1 MEFLVGRLITSVLA
15 LLLLGSTQAATLV
28 FTTYYHN
35 DHLGSPAAAT
45 DERNELLWRAHYR
58 PYGERQENPADTP
71 YGSPGYT
78 GHVQDGS
85 SGLVYMQA
93 RYYDPQLGRF
103 LAMDPAGPQEEVP
116 GSFNRYAYGLNNPY
130 RYVDP
135 DGHWA
140 MAVLVGLDI
149 GLTGH
154 GIYSEYQTGGTDAAL
169 VEAGKAAAAHVIG
182 LGVGNV
188 LRRGYILAKSEK
200 ATVAISESRIGHI
213 FREAEGH
220 LTDTPANRELIT
232 KLANDKKSV
241 LGGDRHGNT
250 WAAETLPDGSQAL
263 VQYRGNQV
271 INGGTNKTPRTY
283 DSERGLTSLKPR
295 GNKDG
300 E

>member
-188 LRRGYILAKSEK
+188 LRRGYILAKGANTTENVANLFKAGRTAKASELRDFAK
-200 ATVAISESRIGHI
+200 NQGWKSDQTDGGPLKFIDENGIARLTIKKGSPRAPGSSMPHVEFKDPSGQRTGPLGNPVTRKS
-213 FREAEGH
+213 AENH
-220 LTDTPANRELIT
+220 T
-232 KLANDKKSV
+232 KIDFDL
-241 LGGDRHGNT
+241 
-250 WAAETLPDGSQAL
+250 
-263 VQYRGNQV
+263 
-271 INGGTNKTPRTY
+271 
-283 DSERGLTSLKPR
+283 
-295 GNKDG
+295 
-300 E
+300 

>member
-1 MEFLVGRLITSVLA
+1 MGRLITLVLA

-135 DGHWA
+135 DGQWA
-140 MAVLVGLDI
+140 IVVEGALLAGAAMMIHSDFANAPAQGEASQSLGIADHLGVLPGLQVSKGRSVLRMMNPAEGSVVTSRAARREVMREAGIPTSQQPVSQMKTVAGRQQIYEVPTAGGGSKRMAVTDQTTDRVP
-149 GLTGH
+149 GH
-154 GIYSEYQTGGTDAAL
+154 GPHW
-169 VEAGKAAAAHVIG
+169 EAGPV
-182 LGVGNV
+182 
-188 LRRGYILAKSEK
+188 
-200 ATVAISESRIGHI
+200 
-213 FREAEGH
+213 
-220 LTDTPANRELIT
+220 
-232 KLANDKKSV
+232 
-241 LGGDRHGNT
+241 
-250 WAAETLPDGSQAL
+250 
-263 VQYRGNQV
+263 
-271 INGGTNKTPRTY
+271 KTP
-283 DSERGLTSLKPR
+283 ERVDPLGRIRVSNEKS
-295 GNKDG
+295 KV
-300 E
+300 EYEK